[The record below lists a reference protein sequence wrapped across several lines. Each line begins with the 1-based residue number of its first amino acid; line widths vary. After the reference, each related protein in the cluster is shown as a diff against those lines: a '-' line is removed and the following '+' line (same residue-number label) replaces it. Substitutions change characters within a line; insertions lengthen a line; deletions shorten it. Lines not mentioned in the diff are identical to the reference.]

1 MKKSSIAPR
10 GSNIMSKIVAQ
21 RDVSITSAFKNEEVP
36 AAGVLTDHEAE
47 LSKILN
53 NINTWGLDVFTPNEI
68 IKDQRVLTCTTFKIF
83 QERDLLRTFKIAP
96 NLINTSSELALMF
109 NDESVLENHHL
120 AVAFK
125 LVQDLISFPLWCGLS
140 SPWTFPTAHGQA
152 HQF

>member
-1 MKKSSIAPR
+1 MID
-10 GSNIMSKIVAQ
+10 M
-21 RDVSITSAFKNEEVP
+21 DEEVP

-53 NINTWGLDVFTPNEI
+53 NINTWGLDVFTANEI